1 MTTTHDYAHICLI
14 IRTSTSTSILV
25 SRLAPRSPLPSSF
38 PPSPHHTLVSHAHH
52 PTPHDHTQ
60 PLTISARRQG
70 QEAEYVASIF
80 RLEQRSSR
88 ESLSH
93 LNVSQPY
100 LRTTKLSDVKELVER
115 EGDDRRHHR
124 RWLSNPKENLSPRT
138 PPALV
143 ANSRRQEANAGT
155 LARCT
160 GFNESPLS
168 LGMTLENIRPLLE
181 NAKEV
186 QRGVVI
192 AMTSSGYWQLLAVHY
207 YNTYLRLFLIQRKS
221 DQPFVNTVTAEYHQ
235 KRRRFLTLA
244 FYPPIFRSLPSLP
257 SKILKLQITAPLKQA
272 PGLLPYREDLI
283 IVHEYVQTSIRYT
296 PFNVQYSTFDV
307 VLFLGHKA
315 AAASATTQT
324 WQGRKTRTRTLRHTY
339 SDHTGYSTD
348 YARHSELGTELRPQ
362 PHSSHAHAHAHRLD
376 THTDPRRD
384 PRWPRYR
391 SGPFGN
397 LNREQLTTLTDCT
410 SEFHSTFKHGYSVDR
425 LSIGSLHGY
434 NASVAVDSSRHTPV
448 CQATSH
454 HMLGKMDIDS
464 ETVESKFEAAHTSSL
479 VLSAGTDQRVPF
491 IKPQTFKLLLE
502 SPNQMN
508 VDVEAGVGDE
518 EWRVIVTVRAG
529 TGGTNDRVW

>member
-88 ESLSH
+88 ESLSQEWVKAESSELPSPQQATRLKRTRNWSPYSNKLPLDSASTSPRRALTNGSRS

-155 LARCT
+155 LARCDLKPQLSLLDST

-283 IVHEYVQTSIRYT
+283 IVHEYVQTRYT

-307 VLFLGHKA
+307 VLFLGHKPLPHPPRRKHGKDA
-315 AAASATTQT
+315 KRARARYVTPIRTT
-324 WQGRKTRTRTLRHTY
+324 
-339 SDHTGYSTD
+339 
-348 YARHSELGTELRPQ
+348 
-362 PHSSHAHAHAHRLD
+362 LD
-376 THTDPRRD
+376 TR
-384 PRWPRYR
+384 
-391 SGPFGN
+391 
-397 LNREQLTTLTDCT
+397 QTTLDTQ
-410 SEFHSTFKHGYSVDR
+410 
-425 LSIGSLHGY
+425 
-434 NASVAVDSSRHTPV
+434 N
-448 CQATSH
+448 
-454 HMLGKMDIDS
+454 
-464 ETVESKFEAAHTSSL
+464 
-479 VLSAGTDQRVPF
+479 
-491 IKPQTFKLLLE
+491 
-502 SPNQMN
+502 
-508 VDVEAGVGDE
+508 
-518 EWRVIVTVRAG
+518 
-529 TGGTNDRVW
+529 